1 MAAGIVTPSGHNFG
15 LVRYHVGA
23 ESASHDYYMRE
34 LGARELWGWRCAAA
48 CFCPRV
54 AEKSR
59 SKKDLKSRLVNS
71 KLWFAP
77 IKEIL
82 LSVPRLSTHGIY
94 VFIHCLSR

>member
-1 MAAGIVTPSGHNFG
+1 VFSSSPDVMLKITTLGDG
-15 LVRYHVGA
+15 L
-23 ESASHDYYMRE
+23 
-34 LGARELWGWRCAAA
+34 AAA
-48 CFCPRV
+48 YRGEGPRV

-59 SKKDLKSRLVNS
+59 SKKYLKSRMVNS

-82 LSVPRLSTHGIY
+82 LSVPRLALM